1 MDDGIGKGIPLDEK
15 DFAKGD
21 IIDLSV
27 PLENDPMEQA
37 LGAGDDLFEGDIDL
51 NDEQK
56 TMIETDLEEDSVLS
70 RAVSTKRRWTKI
82 GNIVP
87 IPYVIS
93 SSYTFEERATIA
105 RAFREF
111 ETKTCIRWINMIY
124 YNQRKM

>member
-1 MDDGIGKGIPLDEK
+1 MEEGIPLDDT

-21 IIDLSV
+21 VIDLSM

-37 LGAGDDLFEGDIDL
+37 LVSGDDLFEGDINL

-56 TMIETDLEEDSVLS
+56 TMIETDLEDDSVLS
-70 RAVSTKRRWTKI
+70 RAVSTKRRWTKV

-87 IPYVIS
+87 IPYVLS

-105 RAFREF
+105 RAFKEF
-111 ETKTCIRWINMIY
+111 ETKTCIRFVRIFS
-124 YNQRKM
+124 

>member
-1 MDDGIGKGIPLDEK
+1 MDDGIGKGIPLDET

-21 IIDLSV
+21 IIDLSM
-27 PLENDPMEQA
+27 PLEYDPIEQA
-37 LGAGDDLFEGDIDL
+37 LGTGDDLFEGDIDL

-56 TMIETDLEEDSVLS
+56 TMIETDLDEDSVLS

-87 IPYVIS
+87 IPYVLS

-111 ETKTCIRWINMIY
+111 ETKTCIR
-124 YNQRKM
+124 

>member
-1 MDDGIGKGIPLDEK
+1 MGEGIPLDET

-21 IIDLSV
+21 IIDLSMA
-27 PLENDPMEQA
+27 LYNDPMEQA
-37 LGAGDDLFEGDIDL
+37 LGSGDDLFEGDIYL

-56 TMIETDLEEDSVLS
+56 TMIETDLGDDSVLS
-70 RAVSTKRRWTKI
+70 RAVSTKRKWTKI

-87 IPYVIS
+87 IPYVLS

-111 ETKTCIRWINMIY
+111 ETKTCIR
-124 YNQRKM
+124 

>member
-21 IIDLSV
+21 IIDLSM

-37 LGAGDDLFEGDIDL
+37 LNTGDDLFEGDIDL

-70 RAVSTKRRWTKI
+70 RAVSTKRRWNKL

-105 RAFREF
+105 RAFNEF
-111 ETKTCIRWINMIY
+111 ETKTCIR
-124 YNQRKM
+124 